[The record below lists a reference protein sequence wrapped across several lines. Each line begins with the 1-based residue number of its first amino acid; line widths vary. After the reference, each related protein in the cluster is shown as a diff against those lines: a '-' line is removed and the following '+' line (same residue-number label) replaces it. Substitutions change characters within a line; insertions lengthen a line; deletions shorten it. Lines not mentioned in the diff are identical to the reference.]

1 LIRFSFGILGL
12 QIDDLGN
19 TIPRENVMIALYSF
33 LKFKA
38 TKQLTELSKL
48 DVRVSA
54 TGENLFPEL

>member
-1 LIRFSFGILGL
+1 
-12 QIDDLGN
+12 
-19 TIPRENVMIALYSF
+19 MIALYSS

-38 TKQLTELSKL
+38 AKQFSELGKL